1 MADDNNDSSDNG
13 APKARA
19 QRPGQGT
26 PKKTTRKRG
35 TAAKARARKSSTTK
49 KAAAKKTP
57 STKRA
62 TKKSAAKKTP
72 KKRTRRVNTTKA
84 TKKSSSGSE
93 SAEAPKKKSS
103 SGKTTAVGAE
113 APKPTEEAPKKKT
126 ASGDKAEK
134 KKSKSGDKSAAGKT
148 AAGEKAEKKK
158 KHKKKKKKSGKGKK
172 GRRAV
177 VVAGI
182 RTPFVKA
189 FGALMSMDTIALG
202 DAATKALLDATRV
215 PPDEIDG
222 MVWGGVILPSAA
234 PNVGREIVLD
244 LKLPPKVEGMTVTR
258 ACASGLQAV
267 TLAAAAIERG
277 DADVMIAG
285 GSDSTSNA
293 EVKLPQK
300 AVQAL
305 APLAFG
311 KAKGVRDML
320 GILSQLM
327 PITELLPKMPKI
339 AERTTGEVMGESAE
353 SMAKRNGVSRETQDA
368 YALRSHQRAAAAI
381 ESGRFA
387 SEVTPVTTPDGN
399 VVHTDDIVRGDT
411 SLAKLGKLRA
421 AFASDGTVTAGNA
434 SPLTD
439 GAAAVLLMSEEKA
452 EALGLEPLAAFKSWS
467 YVGVDPADQLL
478 IGPALAMPKALER
491 AGYELGDMDLVDV
504 HEAFAAQV
512 LSVTK
517 ALESDA
523 FGRQRLGR
531 DGRVGVIDWESFNV
545 HGGSISI
552 GHPFGATGARMV
564 TTMANELKLRN
575 AKTAL
580 LGICAAGG
588 LGAAAV
594 LERV

>member
-93 SAEAPKKKSS
+93 SAESPKKKSS
-103 SGKTTAVGAE
+103 SGKKTAVGAE
-113 APKPTEEAPKKKT
+113 APQTEEAPKKKT

-387 SEVTPVTTPDGN
+387 SEVTPVSTPDGN

-491 AGYELGDMDLVDV
+491 AGYELGDIDLVDV

>member
-49 KAAAKKTP
+49 KAAAKKAP

-93 SAEAPKKKSS
+93 SAESPKKKSS
-103 SGKTTAVGAE
+103 SGKKTAVGAE
-113 APKPTEEAPKKKT
+113 APQTEEAPKKKT

-411 SLAKLGKLRA
+411 SLTKLGKLRA